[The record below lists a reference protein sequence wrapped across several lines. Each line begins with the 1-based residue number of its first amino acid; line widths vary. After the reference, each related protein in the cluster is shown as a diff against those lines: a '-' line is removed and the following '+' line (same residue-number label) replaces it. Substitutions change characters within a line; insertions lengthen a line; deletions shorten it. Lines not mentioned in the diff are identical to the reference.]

1 MLGVVHHV
9 RGQRVEGEEV
19 GHLLLLLPVHHLRLA
34 DDVGVD
40 DLVPRQEVVLHLL
53 VRVVELYYEFAG

>member
-9 RGQRVEGEEV
+9 GGQRVEGEEV
-19 GHLLLLLPVHHLRLA
+19 CHLLLLLSVDHFGLA

-40 DLVPRQEVVLHLL
+40 DLVPGQEVVLHFF
-53 VRVVELYYEFAG
+53 VGVVELDYEFAG